1 MDTSSL
7 PLAFGPPLTFR
18 HQLPSSSLAMSL
30 NVAKYHLGKVKPERV
45 GQRSPPSQYV
55 TFGAALRAL
64 LTLVFFAAF
73 VAFAVLLCLLIVAD
87 HFRISLLADRLGS
100 FLLLATV
107 SRSLSTLPPGGRRG
121 EQGLGICQVSIFL
134 GKYLH

>member
-1 MDTSSL
+1 ML
-7 PLAFGPPLTFR
+7 LY
-18 HQLPSSSLAMSL
+18 
-30 NVAKYHLGKVKPERV
+30 VAKYHLGKVKPERV

-107 SRSLSTLPPGGRRG
+107 SRSLSTLPRGGGGGGSRVWVFVR
-121 EQGLGICQVSIFL
+121 
-134 GKYLH
+134 

>member
-1 MDTSSL
+1 M
-7 PLAFGPPLTFR
+7 
-18 HQLPSSSLAMSL
+18 
-30 NVAKYHLGKVKPERV
+30 AKYHLGKVKPERV
-45 GQRSPPSQYV
+45 GQRSLPSQYV

-107 SRSLSTLPPGGRRG
+107 SRSLSTLPRGGGG